1 MEIVLYQFRTAVFR
15 SLENIT
21 KITTP
26 GKKVLYEVESA
37 DSPRVREMVW
47 SEPHFVHVD
56 SVVVRF

>member
-1 MEIVLYQFRTAVFR
+1 MKIVLHKCKIAIFR

-47 SEPHFVHVD
+47 PEPHFVHVD

>member
-1 MEIVLYQFRTAVFR
+1 MGSAIFR

-21 KITTP
+21 KYTAP
-26 GKKVLYEVESA
+26 GKKVLYKVESA